1 MGEDLRR
8 VALLAGEEVGLV
20 AGDGDGAAE
29 AGETLRQ
36 LAAERAAAEHQQ
48 PPRASREVED
58 RLVGQVA
65 GGLDALDVRPR
76 RSRTGGDEGF
86 LEGEC
91 GVAHRHP
98 AAVDEGG
105 GAEEHVDAE
114 AAKNSL
120 LGGLCAS
127 GWQTAAV
134 FMKLNVAYTRRLA
147 EDFVAAGYPAPRTG
161 PSPGIKELRWPRP
174 VFASDT
180 VSYTLT
186 ITGKRASASRP
197 GWGLIEARTLGTN
210 QHGEPVIS
218 FLSSWFAATN

>member
-1 MGEDLRR
+1 MIFWDVFTIGE
-8 VALLAGEEVGLV
+8 VHALGEYTFTEEEV
-20 AGDGDGAAE
+20 
-29 AGETLRQ
+29 LRF
-36 LAAERAAAEHQQ
+36 ARAYDPQ
-48 PPRASREVED
+48 P
-58 RLVGQVA
+58 
-65 GGLDALDVRPR
+65 
-76 RSRTGGDEGF
+76 F
-86 LEGEC
+86 
-91 GVAHRHP
+91 
-98 AAVDEGG
+98 
-105 GAEEHVDAE
+105 HVDAE

-174 VFASDT
+174 VFAGDT

-218 FLSSWFAATN
+218 FLSSWFCATD